1 MEDDVLA
8 FELSESEDDSNEPSS
23 SEDEL
28 EAYIKKKFELC
39 DPDNFEQEMD
49 SELANELKER
59 EEQSI
64 LGMEL
69 EGVSQNSALP
79 KGKKKIKF
87 DDSSESDDEDF
98 SGQAKATEPSND
110 DLLYDPKM
118 DDDDEKWVEDKRRAY
133 IFPKFQ
139 TSSEKVTPLPNSDA
153 VLNCPA
159 CMSLLCLDCQRHEL
173 YKTQYR
179 AMFVTN
185 CIVDNE
191 QVLRYCHKKKKS
203 SKRGGLPI
211 DGSNSDVYHPV
222 KCFVC
227 NTEVAVI
234 DKEEVYHFFNVL
246 ASY

>member
-1 MEDDVLA
+1 MEDDFLV
-8 FELSESEDDSNEPSS
+8 FEPSESDDDSNEPCS
-23 SEDEL
+23 SEDDL
-28 EAYIKKKFELC
+28 EAYIKKKFEISE
-39 DPDNFEQEMD
+39 PDNFEQEMD

-59 EEQSI
+59 EQQSI
-64 LGMEL
+64 LSMEL
-69 EGVSQNSALP
+69 EGVSHNSALP
-79 KGKKKIKF
+79 KYKNKIKF
-87 DDSSESDDEDF
+87 DDGSSESDDEDL

-110 DLLYDPKM
+110 DLLYNPKM
-118 DDDDEKWVEDKRRAY
+118 DEDDEKWVEDKRRSY

-139 TSSEKVTPLPNSDA
+139 TSSEKVVPLPNSDA

-185 CIVDNE
+185 CMVDNE
-191 QVLRYCHKKKKS
+191 QVLRYSHKKK

-211 DGSNSDVYHPV
+211 DGSNSDIYHPV